1 VRAPACCICPEQLH
15 CQSNFGK
22 ACNRNGGRKIPRQGR
37 HVEPR
42 GLLVIEVPRLD
53 SLSYRLYRERW
64 PGLQAPQHT
73 VLYSKE
79 TLLRQVTG
87 AGFEVVD
94 YLPYGAYPAYFYLF
108 AGAAFK
114 LLKGRG
120 LDFGKIVIPYFLL
133 QLLLTPILL
142 FERSLNL
149 SMQTIVLRKL
159 P

>member
-1 VRAPACCICPEQLH
+1 MWHFLEHDYDPDRSLRQAREALKPD
-15 CQSNFGK
+15 
-22 ACNRNGGRKIPRQGR
+22 GR
-37 HVEPR
+37 
-42 GLLVIEVPRLD
+42 LVIEVPRFD
-53 SLSYRLYRERW
+53 SVTYRLYRERW

-94 YLPYGAYPAYFYLF
+94 YLPYGAYPAFFYLF

-120 LDFGKIVIPYFLL
+120 LDFGKIVVPYFLI
-133 QLLLTPILL
+133 QLLLTPVLL
-142 FERSLNL
+142 FERRMNL
-149 SMQTIVLRKL
+149 SMQTIVLRKQS
-159 P
+159 